1 MIKEV
6 QDNWKVPQPVQFS
19 LEELNMLQTAV
30 IGECNRYYEIYGR
43 YNESMRALMFKIDDT
58 ILDIEVKMRD
68 KVE

>member
-1 MIKEV
+1 MLKEV
-6 QDNWKVPQPVQFS
+6 KDNWKVPQPVNFS
-19 LEELNMLQTAV
+19 LEELNMLQKAV

-43 YNESMRALMFKIDDT
+43 YDVFMRALMFKIDEI